1 MDFYEIIEYIAYFSA
16 FSIILPLILIILIIK
31 RITEKQYKILFV
43 YLLSG
48 FITEIVS
55 LLFKSNNNIRS
66 IILSLYVIL
75 EISLICKLYL
85 FQFNQSII
93 RFTIKLFWLLILT
106 VSILIYIFNE
116 NYFDV
121 FLFLHP
127 IQNAV
132 IIIIGFIYLYSIIN
146 KSVSINF
153 FKDYFFWI
161 NIAFIIYFGSQFLI
175 NLGMQHIDTSIKS
188 NIYILGFLHII
199 LNILYNILLAIG
211 IYKIKRV

>member
-1 MDFYEIIEYIAYFSA
+1 MDFYEIIDYIGHFSA
-16 FSIILPLILIILIIK
+16 FSIILPLILIIK
-31 RITEKQYKILFV
+31 RITEKQHKILFV
-43 YLLSG
+43 YLLLV
-48 FITEIVS
+48 FITEMVS
-55 LLFKSNNNIRS
+55 LLFKSDNNIRS
-66 IILSLYVIL
+66 IIFSLYVIL

-93 RFTIKLFWLLILT
+93 RFTIKLFWLLFLT

-132 IIIIGFIYLYSIIN
+132 IIIIGFIYLYRIIN
-146 KSVSINF
+146 KSDSIDF
-153 FKDYFFWI
+153 LKDYFFWI

-175 NLGMQHIDTSIKS
+175 NLGMQHVDTSIKS
-188 NIYILGFLHII
+188 NIYILGFLHFI